1 MQQIHSHGLLSP
13 DLVVLASCV
22 LHSAVCSTMHLTHD
36 EAVCVTF
43 PLHSS
48 LPKQNSSLAIRILS
62 VYNEAE

>member
-1 MQQIHSHGLLSP
+1 MQQIHSHGLVSP
-13 DLVVLASCV
+13 DLVVVASCF